1 MSILI
6 FFFFYLLQVI
16 NRKNNLHIN
25 QKLTYHCSEPY
36 CQAVF
41 SAFRETDGEKVFSN
55 VNIHKKK
62 NPVLVPGPPKKRK
75 IKSSSLDSHT
85 D

>member
-62 NPVLVPGPPKKRK
+62 IRFWFQAPKKRK